1 MLNLHD
7 NHQTYMDEKK
17 PYTLLMGNNY
27 YYMITDKI
35 SLTCANSN
43 ITYLAENYAMDKIP
57 ITFNNYIFDYTQN
70 NGNIYKEI
78 TFLQSSSAEAYFP
91 PKPIPSPNKWK
102 DISDSVIKNN
112 CTTYFVDWLETDPK
126 YNTLKTY
133 PEDWIKYIEN
143 IKDDIAS
150 ILKKDYG
157 ILYRKDNSYNIF
169 TFSKGIYPLTQQ
181 VWLPPYTILEGA
193 GNPNVLTN
201 PRKGTDITNLTIF
214 QGQAITP
221 KPQYTKPSW
230 INENSPDVSCANEI
244 KTIRIGFLMN
254 NNTILRNFIA
264 IGDNSNRGA
273 CSTGTNEA
281 GLCGGGIIELPGC
294 ATEYLGPSGQ
304 CGNGTEIPLVGV
316 TFPSETCYSGLGRGI
331 SNVLVEN
338 VRLNILN
345 KKTYSRAGFWSS
357 QSVDNTPHTNITL
370 RQIFC
375 AKTER
380 DSVNIH
386 GKVNNFL
393 GEDLYF
399 EGAKD
404 DSYAVWGVNDS
415 KCSPQESL
423 GDDICFNRVYAIQD
437 MSDSNGTCAQVFGSK
452 KVTFN
457 KLTCCYNNR
466 DPGNAVI
473 FRKLQNFCA
482 GIPVED
488 TNIKVG
494 PARFYFNGNKCPS
507 NNQQW
512 GKVGDISSTCTRQT
526 GGLCT
531 PRDSLSQDKA
541 GGCIF
546 SSENTI

>member
-1 MLNLHD
+1 M
-7 NHQTYMDEKK
+7 
-17 PYTLLMGNNY
+17 
-27 YYMITDKI
+27 
-35 SLTCANSN
+35 
-43 ITYLAENYAMDKIP
+43 
-57 ITFNNYIFDYTQN
+57 
-70 NGNIYKEI
+70 
-78 TFLQSSSAEAYFP
+78 
-91 PKPIPSPNKWK
+91 
-102 DISDSVIKNN
+102 
-112 CTTYFVDWLETDPK
+112 
-126 YNTLKTY
+126 
-133 PEDWIKYIEN
+133 
-143 IKDDIAS
+143 
-150 ILKKDYG
+150 
-157 ILYRKDNSYNIF
+157 
-169 TFSKGIYPLTQQ
+169 
-181 VWLPPYTILEGA
+181 PPYTILEGA

-230 INENSPDVSCANEI
+230 INENIPDVLCASTI
-244 KTIRIGFLMN
+244 KTIRKGFLMN

-264 IGDNSNRGA
+264 IGDNAAYGA
-273 CSTGTNEA
+273 CSTPPVTDPNTSWP

-294 ATEYLGPSGQ
+294 ATEYLGKPGQ
-304 CGNGTEIPLVGV
+304 CGNYNDIPLGV
-316 TFPSETCYSGLGRGI
+316 PPNVVIFPSETCYSGQGRGI

-357 QSVDNTPHTNITL
+357 QSIDNTPHTNITL

-399 EGAKD
+399 EGPND
-404 DSYAVWGVNDS
+404 DSYAVWGVNDTT
-415 KCSPQESL
+415 CSPRESL
-423 GDDICFNRVYAIQD
+423 GDDICFNRVYAIQNAGT
-437 MSDSNGTCAQVFGSK
+437 NGTCAQVFGSK

-507 NNQQW
+507 NHQQW

-531 PRDSLSQDKA
+531 PVDSLSQDKA